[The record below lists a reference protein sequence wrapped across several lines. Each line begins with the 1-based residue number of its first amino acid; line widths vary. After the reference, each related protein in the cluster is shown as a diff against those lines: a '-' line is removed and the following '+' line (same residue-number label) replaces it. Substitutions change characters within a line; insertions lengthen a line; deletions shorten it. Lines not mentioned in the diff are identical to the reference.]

1 MSKAFWQG
9 FREGYL
15 LLLSAQTLPIVLALI
30 VGWAF
35 GQYFH
40 PYDSCKC
47 MYSTPEDIVECVWI
61 KENN

>member
-9 FREGYL
+9 FREGYMQGVQIVAL
-15 LLLSAQTLPIVLALI
+15 IILPLI

-40 PYDSCKC
+40 PYDSCKR

>member
-9 FREGYL
+9 FREGYMQM
-15 LLLSAQTLPIVLALI
+15 SYKMLPIILALI

-40 PYDSCKC
+40 PYESCKRTH
-47 MYSTPEDIVECVWI
+47 SLTNDIIQCVSD
-61 KENN
+61 KRN